1 LRKTF
6 KVGFSQVHGSVEAL
20 EIPGVRAARRC
31 FLLVGGAWEDE
42 VIVVDAGEFYA
53 VGTVLG
59 EWFIVGKD
67 AVRGFLAALLGVEE
81 GKIELRC

>member
-1 LRKTF
+1 
-6 KVGFSQVHGSVEAL
+6 
-20 EIPGVRAARRC
+20 
-31 FLLVGGAWEDE
+31 LLVGETWEDE

-53 VGTVLG
+53 VGTVLD

-67 AVRGFLAALLGVEE
+67 AVRRPPAALLGVEE

>member
-1 LRKTF
+1 ML
-6 KVGFSQVHGSVEAL
+6 
-20 EIPGVRAARRC
+20 
-31 FLLVGGAWEDE
+31 D
-42 VIVVDAGEFYA
+42 
-53 VGTVLG
+53 